1 MSMYSQSQS
10 AMCRVLSRRN
20 KLRFRDLGRC
30 SLSKFGPTVRR
41 VAGYHVLLLGEL
53 TSKFMAVLKILRQ
66 RSIPLEPAIER
77 DKQTTALKKTMVVRT
92 PGKYSAFEAPPWSSR
107 TPFFN
112 NNKEPTAEQK
122 SAKKILSA
130 QVTKF

>member
-66 RSIPLEPAIER
+66 SSIPLEPAIER
-77 DKQTTALKKTMVVRT
+77 DKPTTALKTTMVVRA
-92 PGKYSAFEAPPWSSR
+92 PGKCSAFEAPHGSSG
-107 TPFFN
+107 TPFLIN
-112 NNKEPTAEQK
+112 IKEPTAEQRGAIK
-122 SAKKILSA
+122 
-130 QVTKF
+130 